1 MSDPRSQIPSIDAL
15 LASPGA
21 ERLLEDTGRSQL
33 ADAFRDAVVKMRRA
47 IEREDIEIV
56 ELVDDLKWYTEHA
69 AQVLIRARI
78 PGLRRVINS
87 TGVVLHTNLGR
98 APLADEALQ
107 AMRHAATYSN
117 LEFNLHE
124 GVRGSRYTHCVDL
137 LCELTGAEDALVSNN
152 AAGALVL
159 AISTVGLGKSVAVS
173 RGELVEIG
181 GGFRI
186 PDVLERSGASL
197 VEVGST
203 NRTRSADYESAAAR
217 GEVTA
222 ILKVHRSNF
231 RITGFTE
238 EVSVSQ
244 LVSIG
249 ESHGIPVVHDLGSGL
264 MLRGAKLDLPDE
276 PMASDSIAAG
286 ADAVVVSGDK
296 LLGGPQA
303 GIIVGRREM
312 IERMRRNPLCRA
324 LRVDKV
330 TLAGLEATLRLYR
343 DPVSVIE
350 RIPTLRMLAL
360 KPEALKETAETL
372 ASHLK
377 IAKVPC
383 EVVPTK
389 GAVGG
394 GTYPGV
400 ELDSWAV
407 ELTWP
412 HGAGILSDALRAGDT
427 PVVGRIIDEKLRLD
441 VRTLL
446 PGELTSVVTQVA
458 EAFIEGDKAGV

>member
-1 MSDPRSQIPSIDAL
+1 M
-15 LASPGA
+15 
-21 ERLLEDTGRSQL
+21 
-33 ADAFRDAVVKMRRA
+33 
-47 IEREDIEIV
+47 
-56 ELVDDLKWYTEHA
+56 
-69 AQVLIRARI
+69 
-78 PGLRRVINS
+78 
-87 TGVVLHTNLGR
+87 
-98 APLADEALQ
+98 
-107 AMRHAATYSN
+107 
-117 LEFNLHE
+117 
-124 GVRGSRYTHCVDL
+124 
-137 LCELTGAEDALVSNN
+137 
-152 AAGALVL
+152 
-159 AISTVGLGKSVAVS
+159 
-173 RGELVEIG
+173 
-181 GGFRI
+181 
-186 PDVLERSGASL
+186 LERSGASL

-238 EVSVSQ
+238 EVSVSK

>member
-1 MSDPRSQIPSIDAL
+1 MGDPRSQIPSIDAL

-21 ERLLEDTGRSQL
+21 ERLLGDTGRSQL

-56 ELVDDLKWYTEHA
+56 ELVDNLQWYTEHA

-78 PGLRRVINS
+78 PGLRRVINA

-238 EVSVSQ
+238 EASVSQ

-249 ESHGIPVVHDLGSGL
+249 
-264 MLRGAKLDLPDE
+264 
-276 PMASDSIAAG
+276 
-286 ADAVVVSGDK
+286 
-296 LLGGPQA
+296 
-303 GIIVGRREM
+303 
-312 IERMRRNPLCRA
+312 
-324 LRVDKV
+324 
-330 TLAGLEATLRLYR
+330 
-343 DPVSVIE
+343 
-350 RIPTLRMLAL
+350 
-360 KPEALKETAETL
+360 
-372 ASHLK
+372 
-377 IAKVPC
+377 
-383 EVVPTK
+383 
-389 GAVGG
+389 
-394 GTYPGV
+394 
-400 ELDSWAV
+400 
-407 ELTWP
+407 
-412 HGAGILSDALRAGDT
+412 
-427 PVVGRIIDEKLRLD
+427 
-441 VRTLL
+441 
-446 PGELTSVVTQVA
+446 
-458 EAFIEGDKAGV
+458 

>member
-1 MSDPRSQIPSIDAL
+1 MVDPRSSIPSIDTL
-15 LASPGA
+15 LACPAAS
-21 ERLLEDTGRSQL
+21 ELLKDAGRVQVV
-33 ADAFRDAVVKMRRA
+33 DALRDAVAQMRGAISCGDTETVDSVDNSEWYLERA
-47 IEREDIEIV
+47 AHTLAI
-56 ELVDDLKWYTEHA
+56 
-69 AQVLIRARI
+69 ARI
-78 PGLRRVINS
+78 PSLRRVINA

-98 APLADEALQ
+98 APLADEALE

-117 LEFNLHE
+117 LEFDLDE

-159 AISTVGLGKSVAVS
+159 AMSTVGLGKSIVVS

-186 PDVLERSGASL
+186 PDVLERSGTSL

-203 NRTRSADYESAAAR
+203 NRTKAADYDLAAVRA
-217 GEVTA
+217 EVA
-222 ILKVHRSNF
+222 GILKVHRSNF

-238 EVSVSQ
+238 EVSVSE
-244 LVSIG
+244 LVLIG

-264 MLRGAKLDLPDE
+264 MLPAQRLGLPDE
-276 PMASDSIAAG
+276 PMASDSLAAG

-303 GIIVGRREM
+303 GIIVGRKKM
-312 IERMRRNPLCRA
+312 IEQMRKNPLCRA

-343 DPVSVIE
+343 DPLSVVE
-350 RIPTLRMLAL
+350 RIPTLRMLAS
-360 KPEALKETAETL
+360 KPEVLKAVAEALAGDLEL
-372 ASHLK
+372 AGVS
-377 IAKVPC
+377 C
-383 EVVPTK
+383 DVVPTK

-407 ELTWP
+407 ELT
-412 HGAGILSDALRAGDT
+412 GSYGSGVLTKALRSGDT
-427 PVVGRIIDEKLRLD
+427 PVVGRILDGKLRLD

-446 PGELTSVVTQVA
+446 PGELPFLVTQVV
-458 EAFIEGDKAGV
+458 EAFRK